1 MFPPHKLV
9 LQNNLCEKKNVSMAI
24 RLFHL
29 IAELIQEKAGKLP
42 VRGICSDYY
51 FSRQVGYL
59 MSEVPCSF
67 QFYNSVKEEEKRLL
81 GKAEM

>member
-1 MFPPHKLV
+1 MT
-9 LQNNLCEKKNVSMAI
+9 I

-29 IAELIQEKAGKLP
+29 IAELIQEKAGKLR
-42 VRGICSDYY
+42 VRGIYSDYY

-59 MSEVPCSF
+59 MSEVPCNF
-67 QFYNSVKEEEKRLL
+67 QFYNSVREEKKRLL

>member
-1 MFPPHKLV
+1 
-9 LQNNLCEKKNVSMAI
+9 MAI

-29 IAELIQEKAGKLP
+29 IAELIQEKARKSP
-42 VRGICSDYY
+42 VMGICSEYY

-59 MSEVPCSF
+59 ISKVPCNS
-67 QFYNSVKEEEKRLL
+67 QFYDSVREEKKRLL

>member
-1 MFPPHKLV
+1 
-9 LQNNLCEKKNVSMAI
+9 MAI

-29 IAELIQEKAGKLP
+29 IAELIQEKAGKLS

-59 MSEVPCSF
+59 MSEVPGSF
-67 QFYNSVKEEEKRLL
+67 QFYNSVKEEKKRPL